1 MSDHDP
7 SALLRAARGELR
19 AVETAAAEAGAA
31 LSRAMAAL
39 DALAAELVQ
48 GAIGDQPVP
57 TAPASDHR
65 RAHRPGRPAKLDTD
79 PELRAF
85 VLARIDRLTFD
96 QIAREVALQY
106 PLERRVGRS
115 SIHLWW
121 RKNERRLASGKLRR
135 LTDAPG

>member
-7 SALLRAARGELR
+7 AALIRAARGELN
-19 AVETAAAEAGAA
+19 AAGSAAAEARAA
-31 LSRAMAAL
+31 LSRATAAL

-48 GAIGDQPVP
+48 GAIATQPAP

-115 SIHLWW
+115 SIHHWW
-121 RKNERRLASGKLRR
+121 RKNESRRPTAK
-135 LTDAPG
+135 PGE